1 MIPTAILVSH
11 CLLVSNSKLCNP
23 LCQGSVRTM
32 ETFAFTG
39 SLFVIYLVHPF
50 FHQNVL
56 SECSVLS
63 SRVNDS
69 FCPRFPDK

>member
-1 MIPTAILVSH
+1 MIPTVILISH
-11 CLLVSNSKLCNP
+11 CLLLSNSKLCNL

-39 SLFVIYLVHPF
+39 SLFVICLVRPF
-50 FHQNVL
+50 FYHRFV
-56 SECSVLS
+56 ECSVVF